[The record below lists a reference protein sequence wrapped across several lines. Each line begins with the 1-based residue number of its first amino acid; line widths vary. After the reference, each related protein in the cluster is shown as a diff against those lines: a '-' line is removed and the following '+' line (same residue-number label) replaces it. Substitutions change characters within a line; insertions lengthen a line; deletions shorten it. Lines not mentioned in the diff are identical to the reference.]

1 MQPSDA
7 SISTSPQ
14 PAPDPYLS
22 IVLTGRNDGYGGDF
36 IERFFRTLRFNLQQ
50 LRARGITHELVFVEW
65 APPPG
70 RTLLVERI
78 FTDVPELE
86 PAHCAWFVVDPQ
98 YHDALSLNP
107 RLEFLEFPAKNV
119 GIRRARG
126 QFVLTSNC
134 DVFLSRRVIDRLE
147 QQTLEPRVLYR
158 APRHDIDLPDGCT
171 TIDWNVL
178 EDPAILAGP
187 AHQLKPPFMGSAT
200 GDFVL
205 LDRDSFHAMRGFN
218 EVYRV
223 ARIGIDRNLLVKAL
237 SLGYRIEDI
246 GGPVYHVNHAGSYR
260 LNPAAYAGR
269 EHEAPWGDRRW
280 HSAGVSYIN
289 RDGWGLA
296 GAPIRNERHCSF
308 VDFDWDSVPPL
319 VDLRGVVLPVAR
331 QGHPT
336 PGQYVRKT

>member
-1 MQPSDA
+1 MQPSEA
-7 SISTSPQ
+7 SISTPLQ
-14 PAPDPYLS
+14 PAQDPYLS

-65 APPPG
+65 APPRG
-70 RTLLVERI
+70 RALLVDRI
-78 FTDVPELE
+78 FSDVPELE
-86 PAHCAWFVVDPQ
+86 SANCAWFVVDPR

-107 RLEFLEFPAKNV
+107 RLEYLEFPAKNI

-126 QFVLTSNC
+126 RFVLTSNC
-134 DVFLSRRVIDRLE
+134 DVFFGRRIVERLE
-147 QQTLEPRVLYR
+147 QKALERRVVYR
-158 APRHDIDLPDGCT
+158 APRHDIDLPPGT
-171 TIDWNVL
+171 AIDWNTL
-178 EDPAILAGP
+178 EDPTILAGP

-205 LDRDSFHAMRGFN
+205 LDRESFHAMRGFN

-246 GGPVYHVNHAGSYR
+246 GGPVYHINHEGSYR

-280 HSAGVSYIN
+280 HSAGVSFVN
-289 RDGWGLA
+289 GADWGLA
-296 GAPIRNERHCSF
+296 HAPTRREPRCSF
-308 VDFDWDSVPPL
+308 IDFDWNAVPPL
-319 VDLRGVVLPVAR
+319 VDLRGVVIPVAR
-331 QGHPT
+331 VGMPT
-336 PGQYVRKT
+336 PGRYVRKR